1 MTDLSRLEASRPH
14 RCVGYGTRLLFR
26 IPEVERFLLRLHS
39 EQVPAHHGRVEG
51 NASNYCPAD
60 PGGAVGVSR
69 AGQEVGQ
76 SDTMVKPRELPGY
89 LKTVRVRPDRFD
101 ALACD
106 NACGTLR
113 AGGRTA
119 MAAMA
124 IARDPQPVGGR
135 VVGTPEPGS
144 GTALGSGGMAAPG
157 QFGERLMRD
166 RPVNAC

>member
-1 MTDLSRLEASRPH
+1 M
-14 RCVGYGTRLLFR
+14 
-26 IPEVERFLLRLHS
+26 
-39 EQVPAHHGRVEG
+39 
-51 NASNYCPAD
+51 
-60 PGGAVGVSR
+60 GASR
-69 AGQEVGQ
+69 AGHEDGRL
-76 SDTMVKPRELPGY
+76 DTMVKLRELPGY
-89 LKTVRVRPDRFD
+89 LKTVGVRPDRFE

-124 IARDPQPVGGR
+124 KARDPHPVGGR

-166 RPVNAC
+166 RPVDAC